1 MLAQDAGLEEY
12 GGPKPLSEPQTRI
25 MKALATAAQPRAFVN
40 LHSGEYAMYVP
51 WDSQSTQAAGLPVT
65 PLPLFMNHPCSH
77 ARQKAAQA
85 LRAGRSP
92 A

>member
-1 MLAQDAGLEEY
+1 MLVQDAGLEEY

-65 PLPLFMNHPCSH
+65 PFLIP
-77 ARQKAAQA
+77 
-85 LRAGRSP
+85 
-92 A
+92 